1 MAGEPVMIGLSGFDF
16 YEHTVVGIG
25 EIQQIH
31 LDLAGIAV
39 EE

>member
-16 YEHTVVGIG
+16 YEHTVVRIS

-31 LDLAGIAV
+31 LDLTGIAV

>member
-1 MAGEPVMIGLSGFDF
+1 MEGEPVMIGLSGFDF
-16 YEHTVVGIG
+16 YEHTVVRIG